1 MTFDISATL
10 ELARWWWTFVVRGV
24 LAIAF
29 GIVAFFAPGLGI
41 AVLVGLFAAWVLI
54 DGITGLWAGFRS
66 RGRDR
71 SWWIEVV
78 EGLVSI
84 TAGVLAVAFPVF
96 AAEILVL
103 LIAAWAIVT
112 GALEIVTA
120 IRLRDRITGEL
131 WLGLTGAA
139 SVLFGIVLVAFPGA
153 GALSLVWL
161 IGGFAV
167 AFGGFLVVL
176 GIRLQRIHTQARTGA
191 EPRSA

>member
-10 ELARWWWTFVVRGV
+10 ELARWWWTFVLRGL

-29 GIVAFFAPGLGI
+29 GILAFFAPGLGI
-41 AVLVGLFAAWVLI
+41 AVLVALFAIWVLV
-54 DGITGLWAGFRS
+54 DGITGLWAGLRGH
-66 RGRDR
+66 GRDR

-78 EGLVSI
+78 EGIVGVV
-84 TAGVLAVAFPVF
+84 AGTLALAFPLL

-120 IRLRDRITGEL
+120 FRLHDRITGEL
-131 WLGLTGAA
+131 WLGMAGAA
-139 SVLFGIVLVAFPGA
+139 SVLFGVVLLLFPGA

-167 AFGGFLVVL
+167 AFGAFLVVL
-176 GIRLQRIHTQARTGA
+176 GARLRTIDGRARRQPA
-191 EPRSA
+191 

>member
-1 MTFDISATL
+1 MTFELSATL
-10 ELARWWWTFVVRGV
+10 ELARWWWTFVLRGV

-29 GIVAFFAPGLGI
+29 GILAFFAPGFGI
-41 AVLVGLFAAWVLI
+41 AVLVALFAIWVLV

-71 SWWIEVV
+71 SWWIEVI
-78 EGLVSI
+78 EGVAGM
-84 TAGVLAVAFPVF
+84 TAAVLAITFPLL

-120 IRLRDRITGEL
+120 IRLHDRITGEL
-131 WLGLTGAA
+131 WLGLSGAA
-139 SVLFGIVLVAFPGA
+139 SVLFGVVLLLFPGA

-167 AFGGFLVVL
+167 AFGAFLVVL
-176 GIRLQRIHTQARTGA
+176 GIRLRAFDAEARRRPA
-191 EPRSA
+191 

>member
-10 ELARWWWTFVVRGV
+10 ELARWWWTFIVRGV

-41 AVLVGLFAAWVLI
+41 AVLVGLFAAWVLV

-120 IRLRDRITGEL
+120 IRLHDRITGEL

-139 SVLFGIVLVAFPGA
+139 SVLFGIVLLAFPGA

-167 AFGGFLVVL
+167 AFGAFLVVL
-176 GIRLQRIHTQARTGA
+176 GLRLRALADLERGQ
-191 EPRSA
+191 PV